1 MKKSILFTIILSCI
15 FLFAGCDTLGRKETK
30 IKDLEFVVVSE
41 SAIPENLQTTLEEMK
56 KESFHYVYSDRENL
70 YICVGYGEQKHSG
83 YSIAVEELYL
93 TDKAIHAETTLI
105 GPDKE
110 KLKRNTPSYPY
121 IVLKTEFL
129 EQTVIIK

>member
-1 MKKSILFTIILSCI
+1 MKKSILFTIILSGI
-15 FLFAGCDTLGRKETK
+15 LLLSGCGTFGRKETK
-30 IKDLEFVVVSE
+30 IRDLEFVVVSE
-41 SAIPENLQTTLEEMK
+41 SAIPENLRGTLEEMK
-56 KESFHYVYSDRENL
+56 KESFHYVYSDREHL

-83 YSIAVEELYL
+83 YSIAVEALYL

-110 KLKRNTPSYPY
+110 TLKRNTPSYPY
-121 IVLKTEFL
+121 IVLKTDFL

>member
-1 MKKSILFTIILSCI
+1 MKKGILLLIILCLVI
-15 FLFAGCDTLGRKETK
+15 GMTGCDTFGRKETK

-41 SAIPENLQTTLEEMK
+41 SAIPEELLQTLNEIK
-56 KESFHYVYSDRENL
+56 VESFHYVYSDREYL

-83 YSIAVEELYL
+83 YSIAVDALYL

-105 GPDKE
+105 GPDNE
-110 KLKRNTPSYPY
+110 KLKRNTTSYPY
-121 IVLKTEFL
+121 IVLKTEYL